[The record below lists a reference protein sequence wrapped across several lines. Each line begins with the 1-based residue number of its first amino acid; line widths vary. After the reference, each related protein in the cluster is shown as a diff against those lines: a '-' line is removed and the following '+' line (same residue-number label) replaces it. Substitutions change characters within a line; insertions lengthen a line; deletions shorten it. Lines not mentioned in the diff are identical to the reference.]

1 MALEKCLIWEN
12 DEGWIEGIGGRK
24 GKEVIE
30 LYFNFLFK
38 FSLGIL
44 GKTLM

>member
-1 MALEKCLIWEN
+1 MKVNCGTGEMSQRRES

-30 LYFNFLFK
+30 LYFNFYLNFPLV
-38 FSLGIL
+38 F
-44 GKTLM
+44 